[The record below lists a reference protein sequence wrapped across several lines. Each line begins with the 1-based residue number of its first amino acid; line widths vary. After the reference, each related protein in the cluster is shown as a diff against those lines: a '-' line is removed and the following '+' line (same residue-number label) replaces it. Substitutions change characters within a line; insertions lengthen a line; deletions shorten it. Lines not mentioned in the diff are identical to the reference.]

1 MNAHNIRTMQDLL
14 NKLDKLGYS
23 QSVVNQ
29 VRPRIKECVRIYN
42 RPLSDIPAD
51 YDAFVERWGKGRIS
65 ALAEGFRSHEH
76 FIEFRKRIRGALS
89 KLHLETTAPQELLP
103 EWPPVLDVIREN
115 SGPKK
120 TLGPHRLTSATF
132 LANSASAQGARPCDL
147 TPGAITRLAAM
158 HKGNDRRTFKLGI
171 SGINQLFDHPKLLQP
186 VAHLLPAPLSQPAN
200 PNARASTRRRHGP
213 NSDAGFW
220 DEFDAFV
227 AAKRGFDSLGR
238 PIPAE
243 ESEFKQNSAETYE
256 NAVNSA
262 MGVLERAG
270 VLTAGDTLTL
280 RELCSYETISMV
292 ADTWQVRML
301 DGEVSKETATLHQT
315 VERLS
320 HIATFSKF
328 LGKKKRKKLQKLRDR
343 VRKKAKRRSKMSAPR
358 EAWIKAFSRSSPQQL
373 AVHTMPEQLIR
384 KAQKILDDWD
394 GLKRN
399 KKAKTRM
406 RALHLGIA
414 AVQAAILFR
423 GSSVRASNL
432 RQLPFRGDDAQLIL
446 DLHTADVRISIPEHL
461 TKNGV
466 EIEADCD
473 EDAWSVIEWY
483 LKEIRPRLIN
493 DHPYG
498 HNLTDSDYL
507 FPSKNF
513 DRAME
518 ETTFA
523 EHYRIGVEAVGLKMT
538 LHQARHITAYFILS
552 EDPNAMALAAAVLGD
567 EVSTVEA
574 FYAWMDGVKAVVEG
588 RRLLR
593 DARQNS
599 RKRKVGRL
607 KRGAA

>member
-14 NKLDKLGYS
+14 NNLDKIGYS

-29 VRPRIKECVRIYN
+29 VRPRIKECAEIYN

-51 YDAFVERWGKGRIS
+51 YDAFVERWGSGRIG
-65 ALAEGFRSHEH
+65 AIEEGFRSHEH

-89 KLHLETTAPQELLP
+89 KLHLNTAAQQELLP
-103 EWPPVLDVIREN
+103 EWPPVLDVIGEN

-132 LANSASAQGARPCDL
+132 LANSASAHGARPCDL
-147 TPGAITRLAAM
+147 TPEAITSLAAM

-171 SGINQLFDHPKLLQP
+171 SAINQLFDHAELLEP
-186 VAHLLPAPLSQPAN
+186 VAHLLTGPLSQPAN
-200 PNARASTRRRHGP
+200 PNAGASTRRRGGP
-213 NSDAGFW
+213 NSDAGLW
-220 DEFDAFV
+220 NEFDAFV
-227 AAKRGFDSLGR
+227 AAKRGFDKLGR

-243 ESEFKQNSAETYE
+243 ESEFKPKTAETYE

-262 MGVLERAG
+262 TGVLERAG
-270 VLTAGDTLTL
+270 VLTAGETLTL
-280 RELCSYETISMV
+280 RELCSYKTISTV
-292 ADTWQVRML
+292 ADIWQVRML
-301 DGEVSKETATLHQT
+301 DGEVSKEAATLHQT

-320 HIATFSKF
+320 HIAMFSNF
-328 LGKKKRKKLQKLRDR
+328 LKKKERKKLQKLRDE

-358 EAWIKAFSRSSPQQL
+358 EAWIKAFSRSTPQQL

-399 KKAKTRM
+399 KKSKTRM

-432 RQLPFRGDDAQLIL
+432 RQLPFRGDDAQLIF
-446 DLHTADVRISIPEHL
+446 DGHTADVRISIPKHL

-473 EDAWSVIEWY
+473 EDAWPVIEWY
-483 LKEIRPRLIN
+483 LKEIRPRLII

-498 HNLTDSDYL
+498 HNLADGDFL
-507 FPSKNF
+507 FPSKRV

-538 LHQARHITAYFILS
+538 LHQARHITVYFILS

-574 FYAWMDGVKAVVEG
+574 HYAWMDGVKAVIEA
-588 RRLLR
+588 RKLLQ
-593 DARQNS
+593 DARKNS
-599 RKRKVGRL
+599 RKHRARHKKGT
-607 KRGAA
+607 AA